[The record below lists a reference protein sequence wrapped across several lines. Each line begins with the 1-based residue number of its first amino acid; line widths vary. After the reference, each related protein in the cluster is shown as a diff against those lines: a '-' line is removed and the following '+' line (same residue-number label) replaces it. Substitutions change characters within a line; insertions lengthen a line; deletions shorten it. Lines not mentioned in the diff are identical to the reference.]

1 MPPLQR
7 WWIRNLMQAMLLVS
21 AALARRSENLSRG
34 WMRRLARATV
44 HRKRIGTASD
54 LAALGA
60 AWQRGFPSA
69 KQVPIHSVSATTVL
83 AEIRTPCPLRGSGDT
98 TACWRMME
106 YDREVARAAGGE
118 FVVLRSQAEP
128 GVHSCEVALRRAGA
142 DLSDLLPAHIR
153 APYQRGKRL

>member
-1 MPPLQR
+1 MHPLQR
-7 WWIRNLMQAMLLVS
+7 WWIRNLMQFMLRIS
-21 AALARRSENLSRG
+21 AFLARRSEPLSRA

-44 HRKRIGTASD
+44 QGKRIGPAAD
-54 LAALGA
+54 MAALGA

-69 KQVPIHSVSATTVL
+69 KQVPITSVSADTVL
-83 AEIRTPCPLRGSGDT
+83 AEIQTRCPLRGSGDT

-128 GVHSCEVALRRAGA
+128 GVSTCQVALRRTGA
-142 DLSDLLPAHIR
+142 NLSDLSPAHIR
-153 APYQRGKRL
+153 APLRRTT

>member
-1 MPPLQR
+1 MMR
-7 WWIRNLMQAMLLVS
+7 AMLGIS
-21 AALARRSENLSRG
+21 AALARRSDGWSRA

-44 HRKRIGTASD
+44 RGKRIGPAAD
-54 LAALGA
+54 LATLGE

-69 KQVPIHSVSATTVL
+69 KQVPITSVNGDTVM
-83 AEIRTPCPLRGSGDT
+83 AQIRTPCPLRGSGDT

-128 GVHSCEVALRRAGA
+128 GVTVCQVALRRAGA
-142 DLSDLLPAHIR
+142 NLSDLVPAHVR
-153 APYQRGKRL
+153 SPHRVTP